1 MAINHHRNRLKSALA
16 WPAAGITLAYVLVVA
31 VIGAIAP

>member
-1 MAINHHRNRLKSALA
+1 MATNQHRNRLKSALA

-31 VIGAIAP
+31 AVGLIA